1 MIEHHRGNF
10 LRLHRSADPL
20 LTDFPILAKN
30 ATKVAP
36 TKEDRT
42 RAVPVSEHMLFSV
55 VRAEAVNHGPLAGA
69 ADSSVDC
76 NQAIHMAIPGAQ
88 VTSLEVM
95 KRLVHP
101 FVELTG
107 SKEL

>member
-1 MIEHHRGNF
+1 M
-10 LRLHRSADPL
+10 L
-20 LTDFPILAKN
+20 L
-30 ATKVAP
+30 
-36 TKEDRT
+36 
-42 RAVPVSEHMLFSV
+42 SV
-55 VRAEAVNHGPLAGA
+55 VRPEAVNDGSRAGA

-88 VTSLEVM
+88 VTSLKAM

-107 SKEL
+107 SMEL

>member
-1 MIEHHRGNF
+1 
-10 LRLHRSADPL
+10 
-20 LTDFPILAKN
+20 
-30 ATKVAP
+30 
-36 TKEDRT
+36 
-42 RAVPVSEHMLFSV
+42 MLFSV

-76 NQAIHMAIPGAQ
+76 KQAIHMAIPGAQ